1 MSYQTQNNLCISNL
15 ILIQYH
21 IYSQIIIINDK
32 YYILHT
38 KFHKDIPDIQKSIS
52 TALLSKSDMAHLGFL
67 KASCKAPLVINNT
80 NKLHSYHWPLLQTDS
95 SERNFNL

>member
-38 KFHKDIPDIQKSIS
+38 KFHKDIPDI
-52 TALLSKSDMAHLGFL
+52 SK
-67 KASCKAPLVINNT
+67 I
-80 NKLHSYHWPLLQTDS
+80 Y
-95 SERNFNL
+95 